1 MEMSNSRIRNCSG
14 CKFIYNWREM
24 KRYLR
29 HDLIVISIFWF
40 ILFQITMGFSQD
52 LGRSRGIG
60 LRGGFW
66 NAKNKSSKYSSDRSS
81 PFVSLDWDASGSIT
95 FFTRLKGNLF
105 LETNISGL
113 GQFTVDADLNDG
125 NSGESTIGAIIP
137 LLLGCRYDL
146 LPAKYASPFQPYVGS
161 GLGPY
166 ISIEHLTRQSYVS
179 ERTDVKFGFYG
190 CLGLNV
196 VIRSWIA
203 VNCDIRYHFINFQT
217 EDDYSGL
224 QFCTGLNFMWGKPH
238 ELFHIEDTK
247 VIVRDI
253 YPAYYQFYNTY
264 PLALVTVKNI
274 VSYPIEVNVK
284 SDIRGY
290 SERIQESGFIQI
302 AAGEL
307 RDIPVRALFGSKLLQ
322 TSQQKSTSIVLEVEA
337 RAGATQTKSFSE
349 QITIHNRNAW
359 DGKVDKL
366 GFFITTDDESILH
379 ISREIGRTIPDLQKN
394 GTRNFQLAKVLF
406 NELKRR
412 GIGYR
417 SDPNIPF
424 YKDDRVQF
432 AKETLESG
440 SGDCDDLVVLYSSLL
455 ESVGINT
462 AFIDV
467 NDPEKDI
474 AHVYLMFDSGLP
486 PEQSGLMSSNEK
498 RFVLWENGSDKRS
511 VWIPVETTLLEEGFE
526 AAWKTGAL
534 QYLQE
539 GILRNGV
546 SEGWVKIIN
555 VE

>member
-1 MEMSNSRIRNCSG
+1 
-14 CKFIYNWREM
+14 M
-24 KRYLR
+24 KRYFQ
-29 HDLIVISIFWF
+29 HDLIVISVFWF

-81 PFVSLDWDASGSIT
+81 PFVSLDLDASGSIT

-146 LPAKYASPFQPYVGS
+146 LPSKYASPFQPYVGL

-179 ERTDVKFGFYG
+179 ERSDVTFGFYG

-302 AAGEL
+302 TAGEL

-322 TSQQKSTSIVLEVEA
+322 TSQQKSTSIVLEVAA

-349 QITIHNRNAW
+349 QITIHSRNAW
-359 DGKVDKL
+359 DGEIDKL
-366 GFFITTDDESILH
+366 GFFITPDEEDILN
-379 ISREIGRTIPDLQKN
+379 IGRRIANQASESDEDKGLFFTIAKN
-394 GTRNFQLAKVLF
+394 LF
-406 NELKRR
+406 NELTRLGIHYRR
-412 GIGYR
+412 N
-417 SDPNIPF
+417 PNTLF
-424 YKDDRVQF
+424 YQDDRVQF
-432 AKETLESG
+432 ATETTTLKT
-440 SGDCDDLVVLYSSLL
+440 GDCDDLVVLYSSLL
-455 ESVGINT
+455 ESVGIQT

-467 NDPEKDI
+467 RDPEKEMI
-474 AHVYLMFDSGLP
+474 HVYIMFDSGLP
-486 PEQSGLMSSNEK
+486 PEQGGLISTNEK
-498 RFVLWENGSDKRS
+498 RLVIREKLSGVRTI
-511 VWIPVETTLLEEGFE
+511 WIPVETTLLEEGFE
-526 AAWKTGAL
+526 AAWKSGAL
-534 QYLQE
+534 HYLQD
-539 GILRNGV
+539 GLLRNGL
-546 SEGWVKIIN
+546 SQGWVRIID